1 MRQKLVDFIK
11 LLTGAEEEEQLL
23 VILCFLAVF
32 LLLVSYYIVKP
43 MRNSQFLK
51 EFPPN
56 FKPIFFLISVC
67 FSLGFTKV
75 FNYFFERMNI
85 HRLLKFTFIIMMSCK
100 LLFIFIL
107 NSGQQWGVTAFF
119 FWASSYFLLC
129 SAAVW
134 GAINF
139 LFKPEQSRRCFGFIA
154 IGATLGAWLGAPS
167 ARLLISNDLKEY
179 LLLVSAVVMF
189 LTMLCMHHAA
199 KLKIQI
205 GKQGTNNHEDRLCEK
220 STTESV
226 KIKSSLLKD
235 VFSLLKQKYARCLA
249 VMVFALAVSNTI
261 LDFQSDPIIDTQIC
275 KKNYM
280 ISFSELNT
288 LLNGNLQDGLNN
300 DGFEFVYRFKFQP
313 KNKRND
319 YINKFLEKHSEL
331 ESLNFE
337 KLIKHLSLYKELNYK
352 EMGVFYSTTYSYQNV
367 IGLILLLCSRYIFK
381 YLSIRFAVLLLPCFF
396 LIAGYLLNFDI
407 GLEVIQLLMVLSGSL
422 NYSLNNVTKEILYT
436 PTSPVTKGKY
446 KAIIEG
452 PVMRLGDFFAALL
465 KLILIALFGQ
475 VLYVDFFLGIGLL
488 IIILWLTSVWYISGV
503 YQKSINDKVLS

>member
-1 MRQKLVDFIK
+1 MRQKLKEFLK

-56 FKPIFFLISVC
+56 YKPIFFLVSVG
-67 FSLGFTKV
+67 FSLCFTKI
-75 FNYFFERMNI
+75 FNFFFERMNI
-85 HRLLKFTFIIMMSCK
+85 HRLLKFTFIIVMACK
-100 LLFIFIL
+100 LIFIFVL
-107 NSGQQWGVTAFF
+107 NFGQQWGVTAFF

-154 IGATLGAWLGAPS
+154 IGATLGAWLGAPM
-167 ARLLISNDLKEY
+167 AKILISHDLKQY
-179 LLLVSAVVMF
+179 LLLVSAIVMF

-199 KLKIQI
+199 KLQI
-205 GKQGTNNHEDRLCEK
+205 KTTYQDSNNDQLCEK
-220 STTESV
+220 NAT
-226 KIKSSLLKD
+226 KPLKSDNSLLTD
-235 VFSLLKQKYARCLA
+235 IVSLLKQKYARCLA
-249 VMVFALAVSNTI
+249 IMVFALAVSNTI

-280 ISFSELNT
+280 ITFYEMNT
-288 LLNGNLQDGLNN
+288 LLNENIQDGLNVR
-300 DGFEFVYRFKFQP
+300 GFEFVYKFKFQP
-313 KNKRND
+313 EDNQID
-319 YINKFLEKHSEL
+319 YVKKFLEQYPQL
-331 ESLNFE
+331 EQLSIEEIYKQLNT
-337 KLIKHLSLYKELNYK
+337 YKELNY
-352 EMGVFYSTTYSYQNV
+352 ESMGIFYSTTYSYQNV
-367 IGLILLLCSRYIFK
+367 IGLSLLLCSRYIFK

-396 LIAGYLLNFDI
+396 MIAGCLLNFDI

-436 PTSPVTKGKY
+436 PTSSETKGKY

-452 PVMRLGDFFAALL
+452 PVMRFGDFFAASL
-465 KLILIALFGQ
+465 KLILIAIWGQ
-475 VLYVDFFLGIGLL
+475 VLYVNFFLGIGFV
-488 IIILWLTSVWYISGV
+488 IIILWLMSVWHISGV
-503 YQKSINDKVLS
+503 YQKSIKI